1 MKTQSINL
9 PASTPDERI
18 RKALSIAVE
27 YGGIDGAHH
36 KDWVIDQMARAL
48 TGCPTIEQEAKD
60 YKGKP
65 YTYAIQGESEAYQSL
80 VRDACA
86 GVDGPDTY
94 SWDTGIA
101 P

>member
-1 MKTQSINL
+1 MNTLSIQL
-9 PASTPDERI
+9 PSSTPDERI

-48 TGCPTIEQEAKD
+48 TGCPVIEKEAKD
-60 YKGKP
+60 HAGTP
-65 YTYAIQGESEAYQSL
+65 YPYPIQGESEAYHSL

-86 GVDGPDTY
+86 GVDGPNTY
-94 SWDTGIA
+94 AWDTGVA